1 MILLINTLGEVAAAL
16 PHRSSV
22 LLLCLFRGVYALRQR
37 KSFYFEDFTVMVM
50 LLCDYIPRM
59 KFVNGEIEVTV
70 FAPCYIAH
78 IVNVEL
84 LERFL
89 VEVTIV
95 LRVRITSD
103 PRAEVDQ
110 DNDSIVEGKLHF
122 EFTFVLSF
130 VDS

>member
-1 MILLINTLGEVAAAL
+1 MCTVLL
-16 PHRSSV
+16 V

-37 KSFYFEDFTVMVM
+37 KSFYSEDFTIMVM
-50 LLCDYIPRM
+50 LLCNDISRM
-59 KFVNGEIEVTV
+59 KFVNGKIEVTV

-78 IVNVEL
+78 IVYVEL

-89 VEVTIV
+89 VEVTVV
-95 LRVRITSD
+95 LRVRITSN
-103 PRAEVDQ
+103 PRAKVDQ

-122 EFTFVLSF
+122 EFTLVLSF